1 MMTDSLLCPV
11 PKLFR
16 QRLLAGEPL
25 IGTFM
30 KVPSSHLTEVMG
42 SLGFDFVMLDEEHA
56 PWTRAS
62 LDVGCL
68 AARAFGIASMVRI
81 ARPDAANILSALDD
95 GATGIMVPHVDSVE
109 KAESIVSAAHYY
121 GGTRGA
127 GIGRGGEYGARGKE
141 NFAIADQQTTI
152 MAMIEDR
159 QALDVIDNITSVEG
173 IDAIFLG
180 RGDLGLSLRNGPD
193 GGLSI
198 KDAVEKVAKS
208 ATDNGKILSAVVQS
222 LQSDDAKWLADIGVT
237 AMMVASDIGFLQQA
251 ARIALKDFDAAKT
264 TLFAK

>member
-1 MMTDSLLCPV
+1 MTEAN
-11 PKLFR
+11 KTFR
-16 QRLLAGEPL
+16 QRLLSGDPL
-25 IGTFM
+25 IGSFM
-30 KVPSSHLTEVMG
+30 KVPSPHLTEVMG

-56 PWTRAS
+56 PWTRAT
-62 LDVGCL
+62 LDAACL
-68 AARAFGIASMVRI
+68 AARAFDIAAMVRI

-95 GATGIMVPHVDSVE
+95 GATGIMVPHVDSAE
-109 KAESIVSAAHYY
+109 KAQNIVSWAHYY

-141 NFAIADQQTTI
+141 NFAIADQQTTV

-159 QALDVIDNITSVEG
+159 QVLDVIDDITSVEG

-193 GGLSI
+193 GGLTI
-198 KDAVEKVAKS
+198 KQAVEKVAKS
-208 ATDNGKILSAVVQS
+208 ATNHGKVLSAVVQS

-251 ARIALKDFDAAKT
+251 ARLALKDFKSAKQ
-264 TLFAK
+264 TLFTA

>member
-1 MMTDSLLCPV
+1 MMTESNSTT
-11 PKLFR
+11 FR

-56 PWTRAS
+56 PWTRAT
-62 LDVGCL
+62 LDAGCL
-68 AARAFGIASMVRI
+68 GARAFGIASMVRI

-95 GATGIMVPHVDSVE
+95 GATGIMVPHVDSAE

-127 GIGRGGEYGARGKE
+127 GVGRGGEYGMRGKE
-141 NFAIADQQTTI
+141 NFTIADQQTTI

-159 QALDVIDNITSVEG
+159 QALDVIDDITSIEG

-193 GGLSI
+193 GSLSI
-198 KDAVEKVAKS
+198 KQAVEKVAKS
-208 ATDNGKILSAVVQS
+208 ATDNGKTLSAVVQS

-251 ARIALKDFDAAKT
+251 ARLALKDFAAAKQ